1 VTVEHLLPYHIHGRE
16 LRWLKT
22 LHICFASI
30 WAGATICIAVIQFAF
45 QPSFAGEMYACSMV
59 MLLIDTWVIAPSALL
74 CMTTG
79 LIYSAM
85 TNFGFIKFWWII
97 IKWMVILTYI
107 TVGFFWLTPWLE
119 AMARQARAMP
129 LDAVVTSHSMQQSTL
144 NVTVVFGQVFVV
156 FSTMA
161 LTIIKPWGHTRWHV

>member
-1 VTVEHLLPYHIHGRE
+1 MTAEHILHYHIHGRN

-22 LHICFASI
+22 IHICFASI
-30 WAGATICIAVIQFAF
+30 WGGATICIALIQFAF
-45 QPSFAGEMYACSMV
+45 QPSFAAEMYACSTI
-59 MLLIDTWVIAPSALL
+59 MLLIDQYVIAPSALL
-74 CMTTG
+74 CMGTG

-97 IKWMVILTYI
+97 IKWMIILTYI
-107 TVGFFWLTPWLE
+107 VAGFVWLTPWLE
-119 AMARQARAMP
+119 AMVLQARAMP

-144 NVTVVFGQVFVV
+144 NFAVVIGQVLVV
-156 FSTMA
+156 TSTMA